1 MPAWPPVAQMLTAIL
16 VRNNARWPAYVTG
29 NSWQRQLV
37 DSLFEGD
44 RLTLPRCATG
54 SLSLRVI
61 DGFVR
66 SAHVVPQGG
75 GTFLLD
81 IDTPCPDCAHHGVHD
96 IVAHVSGRMGRICCS
111 CEHAW
116 TQDSERLGLS
126 A

>member
-1 MPAWPPVAQMLTAIL
+1 MAWPPPSEMLTATL
-16 VRNNARWPAYVTG
+16 VRNNVRWPVYITG
-29 NSWQRQLV
+29 NPWQRRAV
-37 DSLFEGD
+37 DNLHEGD

-54 SLSLRVI
+54 TLALCVVE
-61 DGFVR
+61 GFLR
-66 SAHVVPQGG
+66 SAYPTPLGG

-96 IVAHVSGRMGRICCS
+96 IVAHASGRMGRICCS